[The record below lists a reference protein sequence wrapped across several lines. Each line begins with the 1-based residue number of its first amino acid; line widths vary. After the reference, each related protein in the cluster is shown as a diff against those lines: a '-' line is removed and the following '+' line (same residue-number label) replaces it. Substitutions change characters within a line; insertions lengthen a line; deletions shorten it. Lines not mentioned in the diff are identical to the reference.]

1 MRRQSRKRVAVPV
14 GITPQLIALH
24 DVAVGDADGRE
35 VILING
41 AELTGLFHDLA
52 STHGWQV
59 SDLLANCSI
68 EAGIKLPCCL
78 VRELPDATHWFP
90 SESDYIIAKL
100 RRVPVVAGSSYVK
113 LDGADPDYPGRGCT
127 RSKRAAFP
135 QAAPESPPRR
145 SRRAPVMPKRVSE
158 CSRSPDTP
166 GGVSKGCTQPRLVNL
181 HRAAALSACK
191 DPSAQN
197 MDVIRHICGHSKCAV
212 IAHFRPGSLLENE
225 LDKVHHTS
233 HPSHARQSFQP
244 WQ

>member
-35 VILING
+35 VTLING

-68 EAGIKLPCCL
+68 EAGMKLPCCL

-113 LDGADPDYPGRGCT
+113 LDGADPDYP
-127 RSKRAAFP
+127 
-135 QAAPESPPRR
+135 
-145 SRRAPVMPKRVSE
+145 
-158 CSRSPDTP
+158 
-166 GGVSKGCTQPRLVNL
+166 
-181 HRAAALSACK
+181 
-191 DPSAQN
+191 
-197 MDVIRHICGHSKCAV
+197 
-212 IAHFRPGSLLENE
+212 
-225 LDKVHHTS
+225 
-233 HPSHARQSFQP
+233 
-244 WQ
+244 